1 MNIIIFGATG
11 DVGSRVAKEAVSRG
25 HSVTGVIRS
34 LEKADKL
41 PEGVKARIGNAS
53 LSRLVSDLSSGHDLI
68 VSAVRP
74 PEGQEP
80 RLVAMTKAIFE
91 GAAESGV
98 RAIIVGGAARL
109 IMPGEKEYTVLSSP
123 GFLPDSVVPIAKA
136 CFEQYQMCLENST
149 VNWAY
154 ISPPALL
161 RPGVRTGKY
170 RLGKDEL
177 IIDSEGASKIS
188 LEDFAVAILDE
199 AENKKHQQTAFTVAY

>member
-41 PEGVKARIGNAS
+41 SEGVKARIGNAGLS
-53 LSRLVSDLSSGHDLI
+53 KQVSELSRGHDLI

-74 PEGQEP
+74 PEGQEQ
-80 RLVAMTKAIFE
+80 RLVTMTEAILV
-91 GAAESGV
+91 GAAESEV
-98 RAIIVGGAARL
+98 RTIVVGGAARL
-109 IMPGEKEYTVLSSP
+109 MIPGENEYNVLKKP
-123 GFLPDSVVPIAKA
+123 GFLPASVEPIGKA
-136 CFEQYQMCLENST
+136 CLEQYQICLENNN
-149 VNWAY
+149 VNWTY

-161 RPGVRTGKY
+161 RPGTRTGQY

-177 IIDSEGASKIS
+177 VVDSEGASKIS
-188 LEDFAVAILDE
+188 MEDFAVAILDE
-199 AENKKHQQTAFTVAY
+199 AENKKHQQNAFTVAY

>member
-11 DVGSRVAKEAVSRG
+11 DVGSRVAKEAVARG
-25 HSVTGVIRS
+25 HNVTGVIRS
-34 LEKADKL
+34 LVKSDKL
-41 PEGVKARIGNAS
+41 PAGVKARTGNAS
-53 LSRLVSDLSSGHDLI
+53 ISEQVSELSRGYDLI

-80 RLVAMTKAIFE
+80 RLVALTEAILA

-98 RAIIVGGAARL
+98 RTIVVGGAARL
-109 IMPGEKEYTVLSSP
+109 IVPGEEEHTVLTKP
-123 GFLPDSVVPIAKA
+123 GFLPASVVPIAKA
-136 CFEQYQMCLENST
+136 CLEQYQMCLENNK
-149 VNWAY
+149 VNWTY

-161 RPGVRTGKY
+161 RPGTRTGQY

-177 IIDSEGASKIS
+177 VVDSEGASKIS
-188 LEDFAVAILDE
+188 MEDFAVAILDE

>member
-25 HSVTGVIRS
+25 HSVTGVVRS
-34 LEKADKL
+34 LEKVDKL

-53 LSRLVSDLSSGHDLI
+53 LSKQVSELSRGHDLI

-74 PEGQEP
+74 PEGQEQ
-80 RLVAMTKAIFE
+80 RLVTMTEAILG
-91 GAAESGV
+91 GAAESEV
-98 RAIIVGGAARL
+98 RTIVVGGAARL
-109 IMPGEKEYTVLSSP
+109 MIPGEKEYNVLTKP
-123 GFLPDSVVPIAKA
+123 GFLPASVVPIAKA
-136 CFEQYQMCLENST
+136 CLEQYQMCLKNNN
-149 VNWAY
+149 VNWTY

-161 RPGVRTGKY
+161 RPGTRAGQY

-177 IIDSEGASKIS
+177 VVDSEGASKIS
-188 LEDFAVAILDE
+188 MEDFAVAILDE